1 MIKKLELRDLEIEI
15 NLSESQKFDL
25 SKIQKRAYDAL
36 DFGLSVKNNSYNIFI
51 SAPNWLNV
59 EDEIIKIIENFA
71 KKEPSPSDWFYVH
84 NFKNPSN
91 PIAIDME
98 SEDGDA
104 FINDMEKLLRNV
116 KNALKEL
123 FESEKLN
130 KQKEEIVSQFNRRKE
145 ELINELN
152 RKAQELGFII
162 QPVQPGVFNII
173 PVLAGEPITP
183 QKYNA
188 LSEDMK
194 IYIDS
199 KRRQLEEFMGQIL
212 REIAKLDK
220 ELREKLEEIDKKAVS
235 ETIKIYLLEIKEK
248 YKKYAKVLDYLND
261 FEEDILN
268 NFQIFL
274 TPENQ
279 LPPGPLNPL
288 RKYKVNRI
296 VDNRKLKGAPV
307 VYEKNPTYY
316 NLIGRIEK
324 EAFMGAFVTDVLNI
338 VAGSLHLSN
347 GGYIIINAY
356 DLLRDVFAYDV
367 LKKVIRNREI
377 VIEDIGERISLF
389 STKSLRPQPI
399 PFNAK
404 VILIGDSYLYYLL
417 QIYDIDFN
425 ELFRVFVD
433 FETSANKD
441 EAVSFIIDKIDE
453 IIKENNLLSFSK
465 LSIYEVIK
473 FLMRV
478 SEDKKKIPLNLR
490 LLKEILIEAD
500 YIAKKANKNVVDE
513 QSVKDAM
520 KSRFYRYSSI
530 EEKIRELIKRGILVF
545 DFEGEKIG
553 VVNGLSVI
561 MLPEYGFGVPTRI
574 TASVGL
580 GKAGIIDIEKET
592 GLGGKIHT
600 KAVLIIGGYIMEKYG
615 REVPISLH
623 ARLTFEQNYS
633 GVEGDSASCA
643 ELIAILSAIAEVPI
657 KQNIAITG
665 SLNQKGEVQPVGG
678 IIEKIE
684 GFYYSLKIIG
694 LLDGR
699 GGVIVP
705 RRNMDNIILN
715 DELLTAI
722 SENKFNIWMVDNF
735 DDVIEIVAGLKP
747 EDFHDRV
754 LQKLREFNK
763 KLKEGAN
770 E

>member
-441 EAVSFIIDKIDE
+441 EAVSLIIDKIDE